1 MTEAT
6 KDQLHQAHAQTTV
19 QLILSKLTL
28 PAFSHR
34 VIQWKNILLFPREL
48 KVTIGHILFLL
59 SAPFA
64 ELSFTDQT
72 KMRIHL
78 TGEREGQTRVAA
90 CGKVPPSCRQYYLDK
105 KASNQIAAAAKL
117 TSHRKLL
124 RKVVDEHAPDLP
136 SSGQKRAFESDPSDA
151 ELDED

>member
-1 MTEAT
+1 
-6 KDQLHQAHAQTTV
+6 
-19 QLILSKLTL
+19 
-28 PAFSHR
+28 
-34 VIQWKNILLFPREL
+34 LLFPREL
-48 KVTIGHILFLL
+48 NVKIGHILFLL